1 VHFASLPFC
10 CNAAALP
17 WQAVNVDGHLYLRQS
32 VLPASAEWNGVWS
45 CWRFVQIERG
55 EGYWV
60 AANQRKAVAA
70 GEVLVVPP
78 NATGVLRASQ
88 IGPVTIHHFQ
98 LCVSWLSG
106 LLTLSERQ
114 ALDSLAKGPS
124 AVLFFPASHPI
135 SRRFLA
141 LAETAPSHTP
151 FLNRCH
157 LLELA
162 AEALA
167 GKSAEPRGRRDLP
180 IFACER
186 FQQIISQYTEKELL
200 QWPIERL
207 AQICNCSVRHFR
219 ALFRKHFGVSFSA
232 RQSRMRLL
240 EAASRLREGRIGV
253 EELARECGYRHTRSF
268 GIAFKREFG
277 CTPAAW
283 RSNPHGGSPPEC
295 PANPPQVLTES

>member
-1 VHFASLPFC
+1 
-10 CNAAALP
+10 
-17 WQAVNVDGHLYLRQS
+17 VNLDGHLYLRQS

-60 AANQRKAVAA
+60 AANEWKAVAA
-70 GEVLVVPP
+70 GQMIVVPP
-78 NATGVLRASQ
+78 SASGVLRASQ

-114 ALDSLAKGPS
+114 TLDALAKRCL
-124 AVLFFPASHPI
+124 LFFPEAHPL
-135 SRRFLA
+135 SRRFAA
-141 LAETAPSHTP
+141 LAESAPSQTP

-200 QWPIERL
+200 QSSIERL
-207 AQICNCSVRHFR
+207 AQLCNCSVRHFR
-219 ALFRKHFGVSFSA
+219 ALFRKHFGVSFTA

-240 EAASRLREGRIGV
+240 DAASRLRESRIGV
-253 EELARECGYRHTRSF
+253 EELARECGYQHTRSF

-277 CTPAAW
+277 CTPTAW
-283 RSNPHGGSPPEC
+283 RSNPRGGSPAEC